1 MINIYVGNLP
11 YSARND
17 DVKEI
22 FAEYGTV
29 NAAEIIFDRRTKRS
43 RGYGFVE
50 MADAEEGREAIGE
63 LDGSDYEGR
72 QIRVDES
79 QPAQESTEGRR
90 KNNSKRNSKAPEKSG
105 ILSLLKKMFS

>member
-11 YSARND
+11 YSVRND
-17 DVKEI
+17 DLKEI
-22 FAEYGTV
+22 FEEYGTV
-29 NAAEIIFDRRTKRS
+29 NTAEIIFDRRTKRS

-50 MADAEEGREAIGE
+50 MADAEEGGEAIAE

-79 QPAQESTEGRR
+79 QPAEENRDGRG
-90 KNNSKRNSKAPEKSG
+90 KNNNGRSTKAPQKGS
-105 ILSLLKKMFS
+105 ILKFLKKMFS